1 MITLTC
7 TTLQI
12 QLLFMYISIKTIC
25 HSVKNYKTCTSC
37 MYCVVN
43 DRCIIIVMLFSVCI
57 YIHVVH
63 VHFMCHERFFL
74 FNNLLHFSSTY
85 IYQHLAKINTND
97 VLRVD
102 QRYYSM
108 YYCILLHSLW
118 NLINSFEHLSW
129 VLFHQDNRTL
139 VRVRNRA
146 HISFFCKQ
154 SSGHV
159 FVLNQMLVT
168 ISVQNQSV
176 DRKISLIKKL
186 YGILKW
192 CKQKMAQALFTLIQR
207 IVSSVSCL

>member
-1 MITLTC
+1 
-7 TTLQI
+7 
-12 QLLFMYISIKTIC
+12 
-25 HSVKNYKTCTSC
+25 

-57 YIHVVH
+57 YIHVVY
-63 VHFMCHERFFL
+63 FMCHECFFFYL
-74 FNNLLHFSSTY
+74 IIYCTLVLHIF
-85 IYQHLAKINTND
+85 INT
-97 VLRVD
+97 L
-102 QRYYSM
+102 QRSTWMMFCEMIRDTSM
-108 YYCILLHSLW
+108 YYCILLHSLR

-192 CKQKMAQALFTLIQR
+192 CKQKMAHALFTLIQR
-207 IVSSVSCL
+207 IASSVSCL

>member
-1 MITLTC
+1 
-7 TTLQI
+7 
-12 QLLFMYISIKTIC
+12 
-25 HSVKNYKTCTSC
+25 

-57 YIHVVH
+57 YIHVVY
-63 VHFMCHERFFL
+63 FMCHERFFYL
-74 FNNLLHFSSTY
+74 IIYCTLILHIF
-85 IYQHLAKINTND
+85 INTYPRSTRMMFCELIRDN
-97 VLRVD
+97 
-102 QRYYSM
+102 SM

-118 NLINSFEHLSW
+118 NLINCFVHTSW

-146 HISFFCKQ
+146 HISFLCKQ
-154 SSGHV
+154 SSGRM

-168 ISVQNQSV
+168 ISVQNQTV

-192 CKQKMAQALFTLIQR
+192 CKQKMAQALFTLIHR